1 MISRI
6 KFIRKLIEINE
17 QLIFYP
23 RIRSVYKILNK
34 KNQFNLIFDIGTN
47 KGQSINQFLRVN
59 PKVLIYGFEPN
70 TNHYNKLLG
79 KKNLRIFNIGC
90 SNVNSELTFHENIL
104 DESSTFEEVDI
115 ESKWL
120 KKKADILGRSK
131 NELIK
136 SSYKV
141 ECVKLSSFIRKYSI
155 NEIDLIKI
163 DVEGHE
169 YKVLQGLFDQVVSF
183 NVKFIQ
189 IESHND
195 DLYRNSNSDSIE
207 RLLARNG
214 FYIYKSIKHGFGDI
228 RDIIYKHEGLNA

>member
-1 MISRI
+1 M
-6 KFIRKLIEINE
+6 
-17 QLIFYP
+17 
-23 RIRSVYKILNK
+23 
-34 KNQFNLIFDIGTN
+34 
-47 KGQSINQFLRVN
+47 
-59 PKVLIYGFEPN
+59 
-70 TNHYNKLLG
+70 
-79 KKNLRIFNIGC
+79 
-90 SNVNSELTFHENIL
+90 
-104 DESSTFEEVDI
+104 
-115 ESKWL
+115 
-120 KKKADILGRSK
+120 
-131 NELIK
+131 IK